1 MKILPN
7 TQRLGKLTFDSNQVR
22 KSKTNPNV
30 LVAKASDGKDY
41 GVVRKSDGSYDF
53 AGSDRNNSFGDR
65 MATASAN
72 PNIGTRLLE
81 TAGLLAS
88 EPQRMMTRKLTN
100 NRYNNPEEVVADS
113 KLPDGM
119 LKNTLGL
126 AAGMVIDP
134 FNLVGAGAGIASK
147 ASKYLPKL
155 FKSSKTASNVLSST
169 KNLDDLKEATKFAKK
184 YGYELPKNLDRIAQ
198 SDMLT
203 DRTIRGLMNRH
214 NTFVRGVSTNWDEI
228 GRKKPEILKQLE
240 SKGFNLSTPEGT
252 KAAAEYM
259 ATHIPGQ
266 TGYGRVG
273 LNSDVFNKGFD
284 GLYTSNSIP
293 TAEGYTYGKGFIV
306 KAKKPTDFSSTNRKD
321 WITKNNPEYHKG
333 VLEDKITFKLRD
345 EDITSAISNEY
356 NKDKLINLF
365 KSAKNNPKELN
376 NVKDKIIKE
385 LEDDLNY
392 VDTYPNAHIY
402 FDRESLVK
410 NIEKI
415 KNSDFRN
422 IEVNKED
429 VITNNSLLKT
439 EFTEPK
445 YKTINF
451 KDLDIIN
458 PNNVV
463 EELSNN
469 LFEKEKHLQKLND
482 FKYNMY
488 QDRLKY
494 DEKIDEKISKLQ
506 ESNLVKNI
514 VKRNKENKL
523 TFLDKTVLPFLENK
537 FSKLQNSKGIDNSN
551 KIANFNKNYLDKNFP
566 NWKNYESEKLINDK
580 YAHYIHIGKPGEKVL
595 EPIKSLEI
603 TPDKWMNKSRGHEG
617 DYTKKLSA
625 MSKGGK
631 LNSNN
636 QKQLLPL
643 LK

>member
-22 KSKTNPNV
+22 KSSTNPNV
-30 LVAKASDGKDY
+30 LIAKASDGKDY

-53 AGSDRNNSFGDR
+53 AGSSRNSSFGDR

-100 NRYNNPEEVVADS
+100 NRYNNPEEVVANS

-119 LKNTLGL
+119 LKNTLGF
-126 AAGMVIDP
+126 AAGMMIDP

-169 KNLDDLKEATKFAKK
+169 KNLDNLTEATKFAEK
-184 YGYELPKNLDRIAQ
+184 YGYELPKDLNRISQ

-228 GRKKPEILKQLE
+228 GRKNPEILKQLE

-266 TGYGRVG
+266 TGYGRHG
-273 LNSDVFNKGFD
+273 LPNEIFNRGLD

-321 WITKNNPEYHKG
+321 WITKNNPEYHNDSI
-333 VLEDKITFKLRD
+333 EENISYKIGN
-345 EDITSAISNEY
+345 EDITPLMDAISGKNSSKRY
-356 NKDKLINLF
+356 NSL
-365 KSAKNNPKELN
+365 KSAENNPEKLADVKKDMLKEQEDYIAFATLN
-376 NVKDKIIKE
+376 NFNPNYFKIDK
-385 LEDDLNY
+385 N
-392 VDTYPNAHIY
+392 TAM
-402 FDRESLVK
+402 K
-410 NIEKI
+410 NIERI
-415 KNSDFRN
+415 KNMDFSK
-422 IEVNKED
+422 IILNK
-429 VITNNSLLKT
+429 NN
-439 EFTEPK
+439 
-445 YKTINF
+445 
-451 KDLDIIN
+451 
-458 PNNVV
+458 
-463 EELSNN
+463 
-469 LFEKEKHLQKLND
+469 
-482 FKYNMY
+482 
-488 QDRLKY
+488 
-494 DEKIDEKISKLQ
+494 
-506 ESNLVKNI
+506 
-514 VKRNKENKL
+514 
-523 TFLDKTVLPFLENK
+523 FLEKSNILKQDYSNSPTNK
-537 FSKLQNSKGIDNSN
+537 YS
-551 KIANFNKNYLDKNFP
+551 
-566 NWKNYESEKLINDK
+566 
-580 YAHYIHIGKPGEKVL
+580 HYVHIGKPGEKVL

-617 DYTKKLSA
+617 SYTKKLSA